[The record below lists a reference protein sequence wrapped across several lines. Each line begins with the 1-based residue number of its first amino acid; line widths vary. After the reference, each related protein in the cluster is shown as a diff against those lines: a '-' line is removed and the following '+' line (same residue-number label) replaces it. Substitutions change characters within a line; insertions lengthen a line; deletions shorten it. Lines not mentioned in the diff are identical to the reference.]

1 MFRKTTLTIS
11 LCVLL
16 SLMIGTFGFASETGQ
31 GRSVSA
37 DDIILEEPKLL
48 DNNEINQRD
57 LKFLI
62 VNINNNISIY
72 ENPISV
78 SLVRLNQNL
87 DILEAIRDRLN
98 VSIMRVMPGSALNNR
113 SVQMNRVYSME
124 ESQDSETY
132 ETEVTLIN
140 RYFEIKD
147 QMDKNQASLLEINSV
162 YGFDSMLER
171 SEEASKLSPEALEVY
186 MDWMDLKTEQTL
198 LKNEYIQVAGQYL
211 ELFETVIYSNQ
222 IDRMSFSDELKPLSV
237 GTYALRFT
245 DSEGKLIKQIDLK
258 VTVKESS
265 LVPLM
270 PLNSAN

>member
-1 MFRKTTLTIS
+1 MFRKTTFTIS

-37 DDIILEEPKLL
+37 EDIIVAEPIST
-48 DNNEINQRD
+48 EIMADKTIFIN
-57 LKFLI
+57 
-62 VNINNNISIY
+62 VNIVDTIVA
-72 ENPISV
+72 ETPVQV